1 MESGAFLFF
10 SSINR
15 IAGCDGLDCMFNL
28 FILLELRDKGL
39 DMRVCWGF

>member
-1 MESGAFLFF
+1 
-10 SSINR
+10 
-15 IAGCDGLDCMFNL
+15 LDCMFNL